1 MRIQR
6 FNRVELLI
14 EEKDIEEAVAK
25 FNDLFGF
32 HLPPPDPVP
41 GQKVRSSTDYDAQIE
56 FFAPHGEGSPLERR
70 LKEKGRGAIGPL
82 VWEVDDIEEAK
93 QWAVSKGINIV
104 FEFTSETGIRQL
116 HFDPDQFFG
125 YGVTLTQL
133 PKK

>member
-1 MRIQR
+1 VQIKR

-14 EEKDIEEAVAK
+14 QESDIEAAVEK

-56 FFAPHGEGSPLERR
+56 FFAPHGEGSPLAQR
-70 LKEKGRGAIGPL
+70 LEQKGRGAIGPL

-93 QWAVSKGINIV
+93 QWATSKGINIV
-104 FEFTSETGIRQL
+104 FEFTSESGIRQI

-133 PKK
+133 PR